1 MYIVAIAWI
10 YVVLMMSITEQSVVA
25 GVMTFLLYGLLPLAL
40 ILYLMGVPE
49 RKRRRLRAE
58 KAARQATMD
67 AGNGNNNSANGSAG
81 NGVGAKA
88 E

>member
-10 YVVLMMSITEQSVVA
+10 YVVLMMSITEQSFVA

-58 KAARQATMD
+58 KAARGIAVDEQGHTGEGTVDDCSNDIA
-67 AGNGNNNSANGSAG
+67 
-81 NGVGAKA
+81 AKS

>member
-58 KAARQATMD
+58 KAAAQAAMD
-67 AGNGNNNSANGSAG
+67 TGNGNHNAIDSTG
-81 NGVGAKA
+81 NEVGAKA

>member
-10 YVVLMMSITEQSVVA
+10 YVVLMMSITEQSFVA

-58 KAARQATMD
+58 KTAAQAAARSEDTSVSGKD
-67 AGNGNNNSANGSAG
+67 GNDIAVKS
-81 NGVGAKA
+81 

>member
-10 YVVLMMSITEQSVVA
+10 YVVLMMSITEQSFVA

-58 KAARQATMD
+58 KAMAQA
-67 AGNGNNNSANGSAG
+67 SAEACDKGGGVNGSGDSDIAM
-81 NGVGAKA
+81 KS

>member
-10 YVVLMMSITEQSVVA
+10 YVVLMMSITEQSFVA

-49 RKRRRLRAE
+49 RKRRRMRAE
-58 KAARQATMD
+58 NSAAQAPAEH
-67 AGNGNNNSANGSAG
+67 AGNPDANDNNNIAVKS
-81 NGVGAKA
+81 

>member
-10 YVVLMMSITEQSVVA
+10 YVVLMMSMTEQSFVA

-58 KAARQATMD
+58 KSLTQPTSEP
-67 AGNGNNNSANGSAG
+67 GNVNDSASENSGNDVAVKSD
-81 NGVGAKA
+81 
-88 E
+88 

>member
-10 YVVLMMSITEQSVVA
+10 YVVLMMSITEQSFIA
-25 GVMTFLLYGLLPLAL
+25 GVMTFLLYGVLPLAI

-49 RKRRRLRAE
+49 RKRRRQIAE
-58 KAARQATMD
+58 KLLAQQADSCHAHTAD
-67 AGNGNNNSANGSAG
+67 KHTTKTKS
-81 NGVGAKA
+81 